1 MFRITNYK
9 SCLKQLV
16 SGVSGLVI
24 GVSSLVLPVPAIS
37 EQVIEEVV
45 VTARKR
51 TESQQDV
58 PIAISA
64 FGASELEDRGIESI
78 EEIARLTPNTTIN
91 ETSGLVAGAVQVFVR
106 GIGNDPGFDQGV
118 GIYVD
123 DVYLNRTTGALL
135 EVYDIERIEVLK
147 GPQGHLYGRNAIG
160 GAIKYVSAEPGNER
174 RIFVEGKVGTDSL
187 RRYKVGISGA
197 LMEDKLLG
205 SLAVSGTE
213 MDGYQTNVFN
223 GDEYADQDKLAYR
236 GSLIWNV
243 SDSFRVKLI
252 GDQFKDRSNPY
263 VPTRVAVNQGG
274 SAGLGAAQA
283 ILSTANMFCP
293 PAQCAYLAPGE
304 MLDAQLFADEDTVN
318 TGFVGPG
325 GFDEFRITT
334 RNYAMTLDWD
344 LSESWAVKSV
354 TAQRKL
360 RNNTPFDFD
369 GSSQIFINTLQRI
382 ETEDFSQELQ
392 VNYSGNRVNAV
403 FGVYYLDGDYAAQI
417 STTQTP
423 LLRFFTSH
431 VKETD
436 SDDRTLKSISYY
448 ANVDWDISDVWQLS
462 VGGRYTT
469 DEKDIDQI
477 ANVTLTQHVA
487 AFVTIP
493 DLARLPLA
501 LNSFGTTLFPNLPGG
516 LFRAFLPH
524 RNRGEMTA
532 PIIARGNTETVQVY
546 PENKIG
552 EDEWSEFT
560 PSVKLSFRPSDN
572 TMIYG
577 GAATGFKSGN
587 FTFSGPDFM
596 APAYDPET
604 VTTYSLGIKSTLLGG
619 SLRINAEAFLND
631 YEDKQVT
638 VIALEGG
645 RLIQQ
650 NENVGEVEISG
661 AEVEILWLPPVDG
674 LAINLNVGYLDTEI
688 DTLIDQLPGTMTL
701 GNVADDRALGYA
713 PELTWQARVQYTA
726 SLGDA
731 GSLTF
736 AVDANYR
743 DEMYTDSP
751 IDLTN
756 PFLLQAQSDD
766 RTITNA
772 FVTWRSANQKW
783 RVSLEGKNLTDERVL
798 ENTFNVSNFILGGY
812 NRSRTWGLTVGY
824 HSN

>member
-1 MFRITNYK
+1 M
-9 SCLKQLV
+9 

-24 GVSSLVLPVPAIS
+24 GVSSLVLPAPAIA
-37 EQVIEEVV
+37 EAQVIEEVV

-51 TESQQDV
+51 TENQQDV
-58 PIAISA
+58 PAAISA
-64 FGASELEDRGIESI
+64 FGASELEDRSIESI
-78 EEIARLTPNTTIN
+78 EELARLTPNITIN
-91 ETSGLVAGAVQVFVR
+91 ETSGLIAGAVQVFVR

-147 GPQGHLYGRNAIG
+147 GPQGHLYGRNTIG
-160 GAIKYVSAEPGNER
+160 GAIKYVSADPGNESR
-174 RIFVEGKVGTDSL
+174 FFVEGKVGTDNL
-187 RRYKVGISGA
+187 RRYKAGISGA
-197 LMEDKLLG
+197 LIEDKLLG
-205 SLAVSGTE
+205 SLAVSKTD

-223 GDEYADQDKLAYR
+223 GDKYADQDKLAYR

-243 SDSFRVKLI
+243 SDSFRVKLA

-263 VPTRVAVNQGG
+263 VPTRVAVNRAGP
-274 SAGLGAAQA
+274 AGLDAFSAL
-283 ILSTANMFCP
+283 LSTANMFCP

-304 MLDAQLFADEDTVN
+304 TLDTQLFSDEDTVN

-344 LSESWAVKSV
+344 LNERWAVKSV
-354 TAQRKL
+354 TAQRKI

-369 GSSQIFINTLQRI
+369 GSSQVFINTLQRV

-392 VNYSGNRVNAV
+392 VNYSGDSVNAV
-403 FGVYYLDGDYAAQI
+403 FGVYYLDSDYANRI
-417 STTQTP
+417 STVQTP
-423 LLRFFTSH
+423 LLRLLTSH
-431 VKETD
+431 VKETT
-436 SDDRTLKSISYY
+436 SDDRPLESIAWY
-448 ANVDWDISDVWQLS
+448 ANVDWDINDAWQLS

-469 DEKDIDQI
+469 DEQEIDQI
-477 ANVTLTQHVA
+477 ANVTLTEHVA
-487 AFVTIP
+487 AFVSIP
-493 DLARLPLA
+493 DLAMAPLV
-501 LNSFGTTLFPNLPGG
+501 LNDFGATLFPNLPGG
-516 LFRAFLPH
+516 LFRAFLP
-524 RNRGEMTA
+524 RRDQMGN
-532 PIIARGNTETVQVY
+532 IIGSGSTTTVRTY
-546 PENKIG
+546 PENKVG
-552 EDEWSEFT
+552 KDEWSEFT
-560 PSVKLSFRPSDN
+560 PSVKVSFRPNDN

-577 GAATGFKSGN
+577 GVSTGFKSGG
-587 FTFSGPDFM
+587 FDFSGPEPV
-596 APAYDPET
+596 APTYEPET
-604 VTTYSLGIKSTLLGG
+604 VTAYSVGIKSTLLGG

-638 VIALEGG
+638 TVALVDG

-650 NENVGEVEISG
+650 NENVGEVETSG

-674 LAINLNVGYLDTEI
+674 LTINFNVGYLDTEI
-688 DTLIDQLPGTMTL
+688 DTLIDQLPGTMML

-713 PELTWQARVQYTA
+713 PELTLQARVQYTA
-726 SLGDA
+726 RLGDA

-751 IDLTN
+751 VDLTN